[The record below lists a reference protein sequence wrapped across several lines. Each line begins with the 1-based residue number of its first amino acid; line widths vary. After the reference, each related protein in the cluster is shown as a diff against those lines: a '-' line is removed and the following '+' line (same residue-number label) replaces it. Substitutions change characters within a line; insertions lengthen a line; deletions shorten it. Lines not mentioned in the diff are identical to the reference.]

1 MSDSTMRFCML
12 SYLVMYYYMKLR
24 TCHESERAQTCILIM
39 FLTCVLDSTKKDH
52 AFYVLIADSRVGQKL
67 RGALYARRS
76 GAFLITCPL
85 GSSVFDSLLLVGL

>member
-1 MSDSTMRFCML
+1 
-12 SYLVMYYYMKLR
+12 MYYYMKLR
-24 TCHESERAQTCILIM
+24 TCHESERAQTCILI
-39 FLTCVLDSTKKDH
+39 LSSTSCVLDSTKKDH

-67 RGALYARRS
+67 PGALYARRT